1 MSRTESKESLRA
13 RNSLS
18 LLLGLIALGAV
29 LLTVSSFIAVPIGP
43 VPITMQTLTVTSIGA
58 LYGWRLGAG
67 TVLIWLGLGAL
78 GLPVFSSG
86 SGGVEHLSGATA
98 GYLWAF
104 PVAAGVT
111 GALVARGWDVDHKAW
126 AFAAMGIGN
135 LVCLT
140 LGAGWLAGQIGFDRA
155 FDVGFAPFLPG
166 AGVKAGLGVGV
177 LMAAR
182 RFGWRGSRNV
192 SEQTSPFG

>member
-13 RNSLS
+13 RNTLSLS
-18 LLLGLIALGAV
+18 LGLIALGAF
-29 LLTVSSFIAVPIGP
+29 LLTVSSYIAVPIGP
-43 VPITMQTLTVTSIGA
+43 VPITMQTLAVTSIGA
-58 LYGWRLGAG
+58 LYGWRLGVG

-78 GLPVFSSG
+78 GLPVFSGG

-104 PVAAGVT
+104 SVAAGVT
-111 GALVARGWDVDHKAW
+111 GVLVARGWEADHKAG

-135 LVCLT
+135 LICLT

-155 FDVGFAPFLPG
+155 IEVGFAPFLPG
-166 AGVKAGLGVGV
+166 AVVKAGLGVGV

-182 RFGWRGSRNV
+182 RLGWRGSHNGPKRK
-192 SEQTSPFG
+192 SPFG

>member
-1 MSRTESKESLRA
+1 MSSTESKESFRA
-13 RNSLS
+13 RNPLSLS
-18 LLLGLIALGAV
+18 LGLIATGAL
-29 LLTVSSFIAVPIGP
+29 LLTVSSYIAVPIGS
-43 VPITMQTLTVTSIGA
+43 VPITMQTLAVTSIGA

-67 TVLIWLGLGAL
+67 TVLIWLALGAL
-78 GLPVFSSG
+78 GLPVFSGG
-86 SGGVEHLSGATA
+86 SGGVQHLSGATA

-111 GALVARGWDVDHKAW
+111 GVLVARGWDADHKAW

-135 LVCLT
+135 LICLT

-155 FDVGFAPFLPG
+155 IEVGFAPFLPG

-182 RFGWRGSRNV
+182 RLGWRDSRNGP
-192 SEQTSPFG
+192 EQTSSFG